1 VRTPISSWF
10 TTIVII
16 LLVAGLFTRSW
27 LLLSVTLP
35 LIAFIALF
43 ATFSAPRLDVLVTRS
58 VDVRR
63 LPEGDVIGVRISIE
77 NTGPRIPVLEVLD
90 VLPTDIAVKEGGN
103 HFVSE
108 LEMNKKTEFQYK
120 IKCRRKGKYTLGP
133 TIVRSWSLMGTS
145 YHDKIFPSEEIIT
158 VTPRSEDIRK
168 LRISPRKTRM
178 WFGQIRSRRAGI
190 GTDFWGIKEYHS
202 GDELRQINWKASAR
216 FDRLFCNQ
224 FEGERSG
231 DAIIILDARKES
243 DVGLAQESTV
253 ESGIRAAVS
262 VAAKILETRNRVGL
276 IIQRDVLDWVY
287 PAYGRKQLFRI
298 IDALVQV
305 RPGGKWPFEHV
316 TWVVSRFFP
325 AQSQVIII
333 TPLIDSKA
341 VDCVVSLCARGHDVL
356 IISPSP
362 LGISEGSKN
371 LPEHI
376 SHLTLN
382 MERNNI
388 IRRLRR
394 YANVVDWNTSR
405 PLAAALRVVGP
416 YPGRR

>member
-1 VRTPISSWF
+1 MRTPVSSWF
-10 TTIVII
+10 TTAVVI

-43 ATFSAPRLDVLVTRS
+43 AAFPAPQLNVLVTRS
-58 VDVRR
+58 IDIKR
-63 LPEGDVIGVRISIE
+63 LPEGDVVGVRIGIE
-77 NTGPRIPVLEVLD
+77 NKGSRILALEVLD
-90 VLPTDIAVKEGGN
+90 VLPTDLEIKEGGN

-108 LEMNKKTEFQYK
+108 LDTNTRTEFQYR

-133 TIVRSWSLMGTS
+133 TIVRSWGLMGTS
-145 YHDKIFPSEEIIT
+145 YHDRIFPSEEIIT
-158 VTPRSEDIRK
+158 VIPRSEDIRK
-168 LRISPRKTRM
+168 LKISPRKTRM

-190 GTDFWGIKEYHS
+190 GTDFWGIKEYRS

-243 DVGLAQESTV
+243 DVGLAHKSTV

-276 IIQRDVLDWVY
+276 VIQRDVLDWVY

-325 AQSQVIII
+325 AQSQIIII

-341 VDCVVSLCARGHDVL
+341 VECVISLCARGHDVL

-362 LGISEGSKN
+362 LEASGGSRN

-376 SHLTLN
+376 SHLTLT
-382 MERNNI
+382 MERNSI

-405 PLAAALRVVGP
+405 PLAAALRVVRP